1 MQELVLG
8 DINNTQFICRSIYQI
23 NSKTFQTHIN
33 TALLRYDVDKNSISL
48 KNNQHYV
55 LAFTL
60 HFTEYYKLS
69 VEHNAFI
76 DCNLNISKKMCI
88 FVNAYTSKLL
98 VLDLSCQCTCI
109 IFPVK
114 MFHDVF
120 LYMRNSI
127 CINYVKNINDFSRKG
142 YPNLRCFKLLSSYNL
157 RGIVR

>member
-1 MQELVLG
+1 MQKYISNQFK
-8 DINNTQFICRSIYQI
+8 DILDI
-23 NSKTFQTHIN
+23 HIN

-69 VEHNAFI
+69 VKHNAFI

-88 FVNAYTSKLL
+88 FVNVYTSKLL

-109 IFPVK
+109 IFPGK

-127 CINYVKNINDFSRKG
+127 CINYVKNINDFSREG

-157 RGIVR
+157 RGIVH

>member
-1 MQELVLG
+1 MQKYISNQFK
-8 DINNTQFICRSIYQI
+8 DILDI
-23 NSKTFQTHIN
+23 HIN

-109 IFPVK
+109 IFLGK